1 MTANIPAKINVAS
14 LLEPISHY
22 LQRPLRLFRDYDA
35 ENLRPDMM
43 AGLTVAVILLP
54 QAIAFAT
61 IAELPP
67 QAGLYTAIVGAIF
80 GALWGS
86 SEQIFTGPTNAI
98 SILVLSALAGIIP
111 PGTAEFVI
119 AAGVMAV
126 MVGVF
131 QLVMG
136 LARLGLLVNFVSH
149 SVIVGFATGAG
160 ILIGIKQID
169 PLFKLSYPAEN
180 VLETLYGVAVNIG
193 DAHLA
198 TMALGIGTMVAI
210 ILMQRFT
217 PRLPSALI
225 SMILASIVVFVF
237 NLDEAGVAV
246 IGELPQ
252 SLPPPADLPLFDLQL
267 ITRLSAGALAVGS
280 IGLVQT
286 MAIAR
291 SISAQTGQRLDSN
304 QEFVGQGLANIA
316 SGLFSG
322 YPCSGSFSVT
332 AVNFKAGARSPLAS
346 IFASLFVLISMLAL
360 APLAAYLPRA
370 ALAGALI
377 LIAYGMI
384 DWKELSRIWNGA
396 RGDAVI
402 MMITLVGTLFLD
414 LEFAVLAGILISF
427 AHYIMRTSTP
437 RVQAVLPDD
446 SFRHLTHQPQGDHC
460 PQLGILEIL
469 GDLYFGAVN
478 HVEEEILGHA
488 DRHPNQ
494 RFLVIRMNHVNH
506 CDFSGI
512 HMLETVVKSYR
523 DRGGDVFLVR
533 VEDHIRRLMATTGFV
548 DYLGE
553 ENFIPEDDVIGHIF
567 YRVLDPAICIYECP
581 VRAFRECQNLPKRVD
596 LVDIPLDGQISH
608 ESVITI
614 SPQRLW
620 QQMHNGGNGERP
632 YIVDVRE
639 PREFQQGHIPG
650 AELVPLPDLL
660 QTDVRLPN
668 DRPIVLVCR
677 GGRRSRRGAQA
688 LQEMGCMN
696 VSVVEGGMVAWEA
709 SGLLEAVEMG

>member
-1 MTANIPAKINVAS
+1 MVADLPSKINV
-14 LLEPISHY
+14 LDFLEPIFHY
-22 LQRPLRLFRDYDA
+22 LQRPLRLFRDYDRQ
-35 ENLRPDMM
+35 NLRPDMM

-67 QAGLYTAIVGAIF
+67 QVGLYTAIVGAIF

-86 SEQIFTGPTNAI
+86 SDHIFTGPTNAL
-98 SILVLSALAGIIP
+98 SILVLSALEGIIP
-111 PGTAEFVI
+111 SGTAEFVI

-136 LARLGLLVNFVSH
+136 LARLGILVNFVSH

-160 ILIGIKQID
+160 ILIGIKQVQ
-169 PLFKLSYPAEN
+169 PLLDLSYPAAN
-180 VLETLYGVAVNIG
+180 VLETLYGVVATFSET
-193 DAHLA
+193 HLPTA
-198 TMALGIGTMVAI
+198 ALGIGTMLLI

-225 SMILASIVVFVF
+225 SMILASVVVFAF

-252 SLPPPADLPLFDLQL
+252 NLPPPADLPFFDLEL
-267 ITRLSAGALAVGS
+267 IARLSAGALAVGS

-316 SGLFSG
+316 SGFFSG
-322 YPCSGSFSVT
+322 YACSGSFSVT
-332 AVNFKAGARSPLAS
+332 AVSFKAGARSPLAA
-346 IFASLFVLISMLAL
+346 IFASLFVLISMLVL

-377 LIAYGMI
+377 LTASGMI
-384 DWKELSRIWNGA
+384 DWKELSRIWSGTRA
-396 RGDAVI
+396 DAVI
-402 MMITLVGTLFLD
+402 MLITLVGTLFLD

-437 RVQAVLPDD
+437 RVRAVFPDEE
-446 SFRHLTHQPQGDHC
+446 FRHLTHQRDGVHC
-460 PQLGILEIL
+460 PQLGIIEIF
-469 GDLYFGAVN
+469 GDFYFGAVN
-478 HVEEEILGHA
+478 HVEEEIMAHA
-488 DRHPNQ
+488 DRHPDQ
-494 RFLVIRMNHVNH
+494 RFLLIRMNHVNH

-523 DRGGDVFLVR
+523 DIEGDVFMVR
-533 VEDHIRRLMATTGFV
+533 VDENVRHLMSTTGFD

-553 ENFIPEDDVIGHIF
+553 ENFLSEDEAISHIF

-581 VRAFRECQNLPKRVD
+581 VRAFKECQNLPKRVD
-596 LVDIPLDGQISH
+596 LVDIPLHSEVPSQ
-608 ESVITI
+608 SVITI
-614 SPQRLW
+614 SPQQLW
-620 QQMHNGGNGERP
+620 QQLHNGAEEQP
-632 YIVDVRE
+632 YVVDVRE
-639 PREFQQGHIPG
+639 PREYRQGHIPG
-650 AELVPLPDLL
+650 AELVPLPRLL
-660 QTDVRLPN
+660 QSDVRLPN

-677 GGRRSRRGAQA
+677 GGRRSRRGAHA
-688 LQEMGCMN
+688 LHQIGCMN
-696 VSVVEGGMVAWEA
+696 VSTLEGGMAAWEA
-709 SGLLEAVEMG
+709 SGLLEAVEIG